1 MILSLST
8 WNAIPTRQET
18 SLGEALGGSCWRPL
32 ELRFFPIL
40 SVLVLGPLPSI
51 PRSPR
56 PPPPACDL
64 WTFRRGDPCFD
75 SVILPNVGG
84 LLLFKGQG
92 CLPLS
97 LMLRSLGTKAKKIS
111 SLPACPIPP
120 LSTWW
125 EASLT
130 DEAGDGEREMCPH
143 EGKKKDFNTSN

>member
-1 MILSLST
+1 MVIT
-8 WNAIPTRQET
+8 I
-18 SLGEALGGSCWRPL
+18 
-32 ELRFFPIL
+32 
-40 SVLVLGPLPSI
+40 
-51 PRSPR
+51 
-56 PPPPACDL
+56 
-64 WTFRRGDPCFD
+64 
-75 SVILPNVGG
+75 ILPDCYIRLKWYEFLAKRFLIAFLRWFVIVIVLLFIIIFPQLNVGG

-143 EGKKKDFNTSN
+143 EGEKKKTLIHQTNIPLRILRCYMRIKPLLRKPLLSLP